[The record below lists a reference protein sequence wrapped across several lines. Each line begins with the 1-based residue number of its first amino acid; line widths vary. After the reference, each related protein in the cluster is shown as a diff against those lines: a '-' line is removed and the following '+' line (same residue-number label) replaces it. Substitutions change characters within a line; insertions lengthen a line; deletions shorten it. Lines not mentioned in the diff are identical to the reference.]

1 MPEFLPQFD
10 EAIFSDLVE
19 RITVESNT
27 TLCFRLKN
35 GLELRETIE
44 RTVR

>member
-19 RITVESNT
+19 RIIVESNT